1 MKKIFVILI
10 CMVLALT
17 CLTACKAKLKNGT
30 VLSGGGRDYAAVTN
44 EDGGI
49 QRDEA
54 GNIVVLVTNDKGKNV
69 KDDNGEYA
77 TQAVALRGAL
87 VVGNRIEC
95 PDYRLEIPNGWS
107 DYLSGADLMI
117 ERNGTNDILKIVST
131 RDGDLNTSM
140 KQASELI
147 DKMKTFSADTEY
159 VNRTVKVLD
168 QDAQLFAVYVP
179 DNGTGAA
186 SYLGYIFFEHNGV
199 VYSCMLTSDRN
210 MNESIDEIVS
220 ILNTIEY
227 VN

>member
-1 MKKIFVILI
+1 MKKITAILI
-10 CMVLALT
+10 CMVVALT
-17 CLTACKAKLKNGT
+17 CLTACKAKLKNGA
-30 VLSGGGRDYAAVTN
+30 VLSGGGHDYAAVTN

-49 QRDEA
+49 QRDDA

-69 KDDNGEYA
+69 KDENGEYA

-95 PDYRLEIPNGWS
+95 PDYRMEIPNGWS

-117 ERNGTNDILKIVST
+117 QRDGTKDIIKIIAT
-131 RDGDLNTSM
+131 RDGDLVASM

-147 DKMKTFSADTEY
+147 DKMKSFSADTDY
-159 VNRTVKVLD
+159 VNRSVKLLD
-168 QDAQLFAVYVP
+168 QDAQIFAVYVP
-179 DNGTGAA
+179 DNGSGAA

-210 MNESIDEIVS
+210 MNESLDEILS
-220 ILNTIEY
+220 ILNTIEF
-227 VN
+227 VH